1 MSVPKE
7 VLLDLLPMYLAG
19 EVSPSTRAWLEERL
33 AEDPDLARQVHRQ
46 FESSLAAPATPP
58 LPPELE
64 LRALRRTRRLLTRL
78 RWLFGLGLGL
88 CLMALSI
95 EIDFRPLKIRLLIL
109 EYPAQLV
116 PVVAVG
122 VACWIAY
129 FRLRSRLRTR

>member
-33 AEDPDLARQVHRQ
+33 AEDPELARQVHRQ
-46 FESSLAAPATPP
+46 FEPNLAAPATPP

-64 LRALRRTRRLLTRL
+64 LRALRRTRRLLTKL
-78 RWLFGLGLGL
+78 RWLFGFGMGL
-88 CLMALSI
+88 CLMALSF
-95 EIDFRPLKIRLLIL
+95 EIDFHPLKVRALIL
-109 EYPAQLV
+109 DYPVQLV
-116 PVVAVG
+116 PVIAAG

-129 FRLRSRLRTR
+129 FRLKSRLRTR